1 MISHMTPTETT
12 AIATPLTAVKNAVA
26 RSFNFIIA
34 RQQAR
39 ADRSVK
45 AYLARQSDIRLLD
58 LGYTATQIA
67 NLRR

>member
-1 MISHMTPTETT
+1 MISHMTTTETT
-12 AIATPLTAVKNAVA
+12 VLATPFTAVSNAVA
-26 RSFNFIIA
+26 HTFNLIVA

-39 ADRSVK
+39 TDRSVK

-67 NLRR
+67 ALRR